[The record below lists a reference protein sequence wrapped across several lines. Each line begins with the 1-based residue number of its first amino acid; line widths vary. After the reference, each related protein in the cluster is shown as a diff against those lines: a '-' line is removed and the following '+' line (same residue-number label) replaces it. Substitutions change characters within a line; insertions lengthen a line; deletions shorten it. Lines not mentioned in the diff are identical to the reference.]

1 MRLSQKMW
9 LAVLFCAAM
18 SLYINGC
25 IDVDNSAVSTV
36 DIRSSVRFINLSNN
50 GSAMNVNVD
59 GSTIANAVNYANA
72 SSYVDLPAGTRN
84 FIFSFGAVADTFRA
98 AIPNNYKSSYYS
110 VFESAVGDTK
120 RTYVLVSE
128 RQTYAGLTAFTAGNI
143 LVRFINLSK
152 DTAAAVIGGVN
163 FRLIS
168 STIDSTTDVLEF
180 PKGSGYI
187 AVPVSSNPQFQVLD
201 ANANTIIQSTA
212 VSSSEGRFTVVLYG
226 YGTAQAKVFQ
236 ED

>member
-9 LAVLFCAAM
+9 LAVLCCAAM
-18 SLYINGC
+18 SLCINGC
-25 IDVDNSAVSTV
+25 VDVDNSAVSTV

-50 GSAMNVNVD
+50 GSAMDVNVD

-72 SSYVDLPAGTRN
+72 SSYIDLPAGTRN

-110 VFESAVGDTK
+110 IFESAAGDTK
-120 RTYVLVSE
+120 RSYILASE

-143 LVRFINLSK
+143 LVRFINLSE

-163 FRLIS
+163 FRLVS
-168 STIDSTTDVLEF
+168 SSIDSTTDALKF
-180 PKGSGYI
+180 SKGSGYI
-187 AVPVSSNPQFQVLD
+187 AAPVSSNPQFQVLGAD
-201 ANANTIIQSTA
+201 ASTIIQSTA
-212 VSSSEGRFTVVLYG
+212 VSSSEGRYTVVLYG
-226 YGTAQAKVFQ
+226 CGAVQAKVFQ

>member
-25 IDVDNSAVSTV
+25 IDVDNSAVSPV

-50 GSAMNVNVD
+50 GSAMDVKVD
-59 GSTIANAVNYANA
+59 GSTVANIGYSNA

-98 AIPNNYKSSYYS
+98 AIPNNYKSSYFS
-110 VFESAVGDTK
+110 IFESAAGDTK
-120 RTYVLVSE
+120 RTYVLASE
-128 RQTYAGLTAFTAGNI
+128 RQTYAGLTAFTPGNL
-143 LVRFINLSK
+143 LVRFINLSE

-163 FRLIS
+163 FRLVS
-168 STIDSTTDVLEF
+168 SAIDSTTDVLKF
-180 PKGSGYI
+180 SKGSGYI
-187 AVPVSSNPQFQVLD
+187 TVPVSSSPQFQVLGTD
-201 ANANTIIQSTA
+201 ASTIIQSTA
-212 VSSSEGRFTVVLYG
+212 VSSSEGRYTVVLYG
-226 YGTAQAKVFQ
+226 CGAVQAKVFQ